1 MKYLENIRHILPEC
15 ADISDKRIM
24 LKVDS
29 GPDRSDKKFLAW
41 CRALGITF
49 YPCVPNTT
57 IVLQEMDKSYGGFK
71 TGFYVSISSIVE
83 HRLKTSNGVCQPQMG
98 IEDYRMLVFSGK
110 EGTFD
115 LPNLFEQYLSIKYLK
130 LF

>member
-49 YPCVPNTT
+49 YTCVPNTT

-71 TGFYVSISSIVE
+71 IGFYASLALLAE
-83 HRLKTSNGVCQPQMG
+83 YRLKTSNGSGQPHIG
-98 IEDYRMLVFSGK
+98 VTDYWIVTFGGK
-110 EGTFD
+110 
-115 LPNLFEQYLSIKYLK
+115 
-130 LF
+130 

>member
-1 MKYLENIRHILPEC
+1 MKVNSE
-15 ADISDKRIM
+15 
-24 LKVDS
+24 
-29 GPDRSDKKFLAW
+29 PDRSNSELLDL
-41 CRALGITF
+41 CRAYEIIVYLG
-49 YPCVPNTT
+49 VPNTT
-57 IVLQEMDKSYGGFK
+57 AVLQEMDKSYGGFK

-83 HRLKTSNGVCQPQMG
+83 HRLKTSNGVGQPQMG
-98 IEDYRMLVFSGK
+98 VEDYRMLVFSGK